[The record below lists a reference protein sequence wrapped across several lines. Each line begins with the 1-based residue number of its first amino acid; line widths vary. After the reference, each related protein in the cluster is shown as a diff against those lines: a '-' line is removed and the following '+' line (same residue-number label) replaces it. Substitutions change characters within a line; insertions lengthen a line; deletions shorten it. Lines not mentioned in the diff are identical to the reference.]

1 MEGNK
6 VSSYGTI
13 LGFPDVWRF
22 ARGPHPPPNSS
33 FSVKLHFE
41 LHCDNKGLL
50 PHVFTDSKI
59 CEEFVKRVEPCNNT
73 RSGRSKRA
81 IPDHVF
87 KIFEETKK
95 THAAFRGKICSE
107 SIILEGKSQPGWKV
121 PWCFSLNSWD
131 PKSIAARLNH
141 VDWICTQLEDIPR
154 KTQLIFG
161 EHLIIFAVLLFWEW
175 VKKIWTLKMLKGLWC
190 KYDDFNTLYT

>member
-1 MEGNK
+1 MEFPKEKQAEPPTQIHREFTGWEGRPNPAFFFYDNCRSQK
-6 VSSYGTI
+6 RGIIYP
-13 LGFPDVWRF
+13 LGY
-22 ARGPHPPPNSS
+22 
-33 FSVKLHFE
+33 
-41 LHCDNKGLL
+41 C
-50 PHVFTDSKI
+50 KI
-59 CEEFVKRVEPCNNT
+59 ENPQ
-73 RSGRSKRA
+73 
-81 IPDHVF
+81 D
-87 KIFEETKK
+87 EETKK

-175 VKKIWTLKMLKGLWC
+175 VKKIWTLKMPKGLWC
-190 KYDDFNTLYT
+190 NYDDFNTLYT